1 MTISDF
7 NEPDHDPQT
16 KRSNTESPKPKTQQV
31 RRLAADDP
39 RVVRANKFD
48 TVVMWASL
56 ALVLCIAIVAIV
68 CVPLDTTLAISSRG
82 RPKQNLPVWF
92 VMPLFVIVMTII
104 VVSVS
109 RGKKREREKLLAKG
123 LPAWEIPFGYVMA
136 TIVPAVFV
144 FGQGYFAWGFFKEAG
159 LIG

>member
-1 MTISDF
+1 MSSDSR
-7 NEPDHDPQT
+7 EPDHDPQLKPSDT
-16 KRSNTESPKPKTQQV
+16 GPTEPKMPQV
-31 RRLAADDP
+31 RMIAVDDP
-39 RVVRANKFD
+39 RAVRADKYNHF
-48 TVVMWASL
+48 VMWAAFVL
-56 ALVLCIAIVAIV
+56 ILVIAVVAIV